1 MVVPDLN
8 CTPPAEDAEDE
19 MGDDDA
25 GVQMDEDVG
34 VQMDEDAG
42 VQHAGIAT
50 VAFQKFSVSGGRKN
64 QLNYRIQFDDMII
77 SSFDHLMI

>member
-25 GVQMDEDVG
+25 G

>member
-50 VAFQKFSVSGGRKN
+50 VAFQKFSVSGGRKKSVKLQN
-64 QLNYRIQFDDMII
+64 IV
-77 SSFDHLMI
+77 